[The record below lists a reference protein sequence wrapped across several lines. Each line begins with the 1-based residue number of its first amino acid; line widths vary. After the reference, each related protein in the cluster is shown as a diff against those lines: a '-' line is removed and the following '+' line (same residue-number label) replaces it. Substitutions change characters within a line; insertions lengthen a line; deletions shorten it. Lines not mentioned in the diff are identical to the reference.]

1 MEILPP
7 DQIDEIINTTLEM
20 IGKSRQEF
28 EDAKWTLLKC
38 EPVWPGYDWQPQSSK
53 DLAAF
58 IDHTLLAPDATD
70 DMVVQLCHEAIEH
83 GFASVCVNSCH
94 VPTCAPI
101 LQKNDTPL
109 CAVVGFPLGAVATP
123 AKAAETY
130 YAVDNGAREIDMVLN
145 IGRFKSDVDG
155 LYYAFQ
161 DIKAV
166 QDAAWGAT
174 VKVILET
181 ALLTSE
187 EIVAACVIS
196 MVAGATY
203 VKTSTGF
210 SKAGATIEAVHL
222 MREVVGPWLG
232 VKASGGI
239 RDLPTATAMIKAG
252 ANRIGSSSGISIVT
266 G

>member
-7 DQIDEIINTTLEM
+7 GQIDEIVNTTLEL
-20 IGKSRQEF
+20 IGKTRQDF
-28 EDAKWTLLKC
+28 EDAKATLLKC
-38 EPVWPGYDWQPQSSK
+38 EPVWPGSEWSPESPK
-53 DLAAF
+53 NLAPF

-70 DMVVQLCHEAIEH
+70 DRIVQLCHEAAEH
-83 GFASVCVNSCH
+83 KFASVCVNSCH
-94 VPTCAPI
+94 VPTCASI
-101 LQKNDTPL
+101 LQKSDTPL
-109 CAVVGFPLGAVATP
+109 CAVVGFPLGAMATP
-123 AKAAETY
+123 AKAAETHF
-130 YAVDNGAREIDMVLN
+130 AVDNGAREIDMVLN
-145 IGRFKSDVDG
+145 IGRFKSDLDG
-155 LYYAFQ
+155 LFYAYQ
-161 DIKAV
+161 DIRAV

-174 VKVILET
+174 IKVILET

-196 MVAGATY
+196 MMAGATY

-210 SKAGATIEAVHL
+210 SKAGATIEAVQL

-239 RDLPTATAMIKAG
+239 RDLSTAIAMIKAG
-252 ANRIGSSSGISIVT
+252 ASRIGSSSGISIVS